1 MSYVSRTVLASQCE
15 QIEEK
20 IKNLKAFRQSYLDPE
35 KRLDSL
41 EEKIQK
47 IVTEKLFVLNSRSSQ
62 ELPTKELYD
71 YLVKEL
77 SSSLT
82 GLVKLVRLEKT
93 SFNKTAQSVNTEIK
107 CLEEYLS
114 DLQRIQTEIE
124 EKSERLEEKA
134 EENKTKGK
142 KARRKPGEKPEKIR
156 DVRNYSEDIDK

>member
-1 MSYVSRTVLASQCE
+1 MSYVSRTVLANQSE

-47 IVTEKLFVLNSRSSQ
+47 VVTEKLFVLNSRSSQ
-62 ELPTKELYD
+62 EPPTEELYD

-77 SSSLT
+77 SNSLV
-82 GLVKLVRLEKT
+82 GVVKLVRLEKT
-93 SFNKTAQSVNTEIK
+93 TFNKNAQSLNTEIS

-114 DLQRIQTEIE
+114 DLQRMQTEIE

-134 EENKTKGK
+134 KENKASGK
-142 KARRKPGEKPEKIR
+142 KVRRKSGEKPEKIR